1 MFTCSAVVE
10 EVGEGDPCHEW
21 DWNLGLLLFSA
32 RSLAM
37 ASSTVL
43 FDITINFN
51 IAPVFS
57 TTFKLIIKNHN
68 FPFTARRRRSQQP

>member
-1 MFTCSAVVE
+1 MFTCSAVAE
-10 EVGEGDPCHEW
+10 EAGEGDPCHEW

-37 ASSTVL
+37 ARSTVL
-43 FDITINFN
+43 FVTTINFN
-51 IAPVFS
+51 IAPAFS

-68 FPFTARRRRSQQP
+68 FSFTACSRRSQ